1 MIQSRP
7 IFPFTHT
14 WCAYIYSQTLPL
26 LLENFRKFGNFR
38 GKCKFGNF
46 RGKLRGTDIFLQFH
60 SWKGREKDEADIDP
74 TERYV
79 PDREKKKEN
88 GKRRKREEKRRE
100 EEKRSG
106 RDGRAWTYYWRR
118 DRQRLS
124 FEVGLRRSCSISI
137 QRPKTRLRANI
148 VWPSIKG
155 HLYIDNG
162 SFWGVKWRRVLVFF
176 QSVQRIE
183 SCSCV
188 HTVCFLCEW
197 VRLNTVLVS

>member
-60 SWKGREKDEADIDP
+60 SLEKGGKKTRQISIP
-74 TERYV
+74 PSVMCLT
-79 PDREKKKEN
+79 EKKKEN

-106 RDGRAWTYYWRR
+106 RDGRA
-118 DRQRLS
+118 
-124 FEVGLRRSCSISI
+124 
-137 QRPKTRLRANI
+137 
-148 VWPSIKG
+148 
-155 HLYIDNG
+155 
-162 SFWGVKWRRVLVFF
+162 
-176 QSVQRIE
+176 
-183 SCSCV
+183 
-188 HTVCFLCEW
+188 
-197 VRLNTVLVS
+197 

>member
-46 RGKLRGTDIFLQFH
+46 RENCAGRTYFFNFILEKGGKKTRQISIPPSVMCLT
-60 SWKGREKDEADIDP
+60 
-74 TERYV
+74 
-79 PDREKKKEN
+79 EKKKEN